1 MQFFLWSFSVLVEK
15 IITSV
20 DDGGGSRRG
29 EGMYAVPQRSHCGP
43 EPWILIKNLR
53 EEEEKIH
60 PLVQLIIFYDKLAEK
75 HLWKVDFLQIFQRLK
90 EVFESNLQAVEF
102 FSNWKFSRLCIY
114 QGFEFLAILPV
125 LQIRLKCFIFTNPV
139 QESVKIPEKVGN
151 SNPLCKVSKIFVS
164 EKTWTVSS
172 PECAL
177 LCRRR
182 HHHAGSRSRPFL
194 AVAAQCWHSSF
205 KDDRFGTWHFPCLK
219 IK

>member
-90 EVFESNLQAVEF
+90 EVFESNF
-102 FSNWKFSRLCIY
+102 
-114 QGFEFLAILPV
+114 LPV
-125 LQIRLKCFIFTNPV
+125 DFFWTENSRGFASTEGLNFLPSYQFCKYVLSALYSPTLFRSQSKSQKRWEIQTPCAKSQKSLFLKKPGQYLAQSARYCAAAATTT
-139 QESVKIPEKVGN
+139 PE
-151 SNPLCKVSKIFVS
+151 
-164 EKTWTVSS
+164 
-172 PECAL
+172 
-177 LCRRR
+177 
-182 HHHAGSRSRPFL
+182 
-194 AVAAQCWHSSF
+194 AAQGLF
-205 KDDRFGTWHFPCLK
+205 
-219 IK
+219 